1 MATISYVLQDL
12 GSYPY
17 KTFRCTLDGQT
28 YEMTWKWNERC
39 QFWTVAIG
47 FVGEDPLIKYKV
59 TSYSDPM
66 NAYGYIANLPD
77 GKLLCFSAVQPDNR
91 VAQDS
96 IGEDNI
102 HQFVF
107 IQ

>member
-1 MATISYVLQDL
+1 MSIQYSLQNL

-17 KTFRCTLDGQT
+17 KSYRCTLDGQT

-39 QFWTVAIG
+39 QYWTVAIG
-47 FVGEDPLIKYKV
+47 YVGEDPIIKYKV
-59 TSYSDPM
+59 TSYSDPFQV
-66 NAYGYIANLPD
+66 YGYKAELPD
-77 GKLLCFSAVQPDNR
+77 GKLLCFSISQPDNR

-96 IGEDNI
+96 VGEDNL

-107 IQ
+107 VQ